1 MSPDQI
7 YAHCNEILVR
17 QLGERL
23 AAQWWGS
30 PNHAFG
36 DKTPAQLFYDAP
48 VSVQNIFSHIGSLKC
63 D

>member
-7 YAHCNEILVR
+7 YTLCNEILVR

-36 DKTPAQLFYDAP
+36 DKTPAQMFYDVP
-48 VSVQNIFSHIGSLKC
+48 VSVAEYISAHLEH
-63 D
+63 

>member
-7 YAHCNEILVR
+7 YTQCNEILVR

-48 VSVQNIFSHIGSLKC
+48 VSVAEYIFAHLEH
-63 D
+63 

>member
-7 YAHCNEILVR
+7 YTHCNEILVR

-23 AAQWWGS
+23 AAQWRCS

-36 DKTPAQLFYDAP
+36 YKTPAQLFYDAP
-48 VSVQNIFSHIGSLKC
+48 VSVAEYIFAHLEH
-63 D
+63 